1 MTHKNN
7 FKNSIKVASTE
18 IDQIHQLLVKLSFSL
33 EEIRNY
39 DDGRYFQTWSNPDT
53 KQTVELDIETEKKA
67 DSSDVVTELV
77 DCWHELRAIKNALIE
92 DDLCLLNSETPSS
105 PHEQLMLKMRLWE
118 QELEEE
124 KDSLSI
130 IFSDNVDPALLGFY
144 DLDEETREA
153 LLN

>member
-67 DSSDVVTELV
+67 DISDVVTELV
-77 DCWHELRAIKNALIE
+77 DCWHELREIKNALID